1 MLGRTTVMTGT
12 MRELIWIAGSL
23 PVWIALELAETGL
36 YIYLVTGILPDLRNT
51 GRREKLLC
59 GVLFAVMAGM
69 ICMKYRI
76 GSVFSAQ
83 AFLYGLLV
91 LIIGTW
97 IACRR
102 NLLLS
107 AGLAMTY
114 SGFIMLLVYMAVFLL
129 SLLYSGSGQPDIYV
143 AMSGHVNEEG
153 LRIVK
158 FCC

>member
-1 MLGRTTVMTGT
+1 MTGT
-12 MRELIWIAGSL
+12 MREIIWIAGSL
-23 PVWIALELAETGL
+23 PVWIALELAEAGL

-91 LIIGTW
+91 LINT
-97 IACRR
+97 RSR
-102 NLLLS
+102 V
-107 AGLAMTY
+107 AGE
-114 SGFIMLLVYMAVFLL
+114 ICCLV
-129 SLLYSGSGQPDIYV
+129 PD
-143 AMSGHVNEEG
+143 
-153 LRIVK
+153 LP
-158 FCC
+158 